1 MALANNKSSHS
12 YSASICFNDFVTGL
26 MSRKNLFFV
35 YYSLYFRRVRKL
47 TLAQIYRKR
56 KHREEEYKG
65 RGMERASKIVNK
77 LPTSLQCNS
86 DGQTNKQAPTHLTR
100 YHLTERERG
109 VHPRGRVSHRVTAG
123 RRYAWHCRPTSG
135 GHVVVRRG
143 HRQRKGSHITG
154 TKGPQCHVR
163 CEVSMLSQAWVC
175 IKCVCVRAHTCMCVC
190 EVNVAAL
197 TGATQGHRA
206 RFACFLYKRQMT
218 MVGNWRR
225 VVYSFLCGGKT
236 GRVARFKKNQNRYN
250 TVDQVIASYIKPAR
264 WNISL
269 FCCCLSVCVWRVHRC
284 TSLCCAVKLA

>member
-100 YHLTERERG
+100 YHLTEREREAYIPEVG
-109 VHPRGRVSHRVTAG
+109 SVTEWPQVADTRDTAG
-123 RRYAWHCRPTSG
+123 RPLGATWWWDGVTGSG
-135 GHVVVRRG
+135 RVHISQGPRDRSAMWDVR
-143 HRQRKGSHITG
+143 SA
-154 TKGPQCHVR
+154 CLVR
-163 CEVSMLSQAWVC
+163 HECVSSVFVYVHTRV
-175 IKCVCVRAHTCMCVC
+175 CVCVRWM
-190 EVNVAAL
+190 
-197 TGATQGHRA
+197 
-206 RFACFLYKRQMT
+206 
-218 MVGNWRR
+218 
-225 VVYSFLCGGKT
+225 
-236 GRVARFKKNQNRYN
+236 
-250 TVDQVIASYIKPAR
+250 
-264 WNISL
+264 
-269 FCCCLSVCVWRVHRC
+269 
-284 TSLCCAVKLA
+284 